1 MKGVV
6 DIMITLTLLVLAI
19 LIGLIMILVCGWTV
33 IIPLLDVL
41 IAVLIIVGLV
51 KLIRGKKK

>member
-1 MKGVV
+1 MKGV
-6 DIMITLTLLVLAI
+6 DLMITLTLLVLAI
-19 LIGLIMILVCGWTV
+19 LIGLIILLVCGWTV

>member
-1 MKGVV
+1 MKGV
-6 DIMITLTLLVLAI
+6 DLMITLTLLVLAI
-19 LIGLIMILVCGWTV
+19 LIGLIMLLVCGWTV
-33 IIPLLDVL
+33 IIPLLDIL

>member
-1 MKGVV
+1 MKGVGL
-6 DIMITLTLLVLAI
+6 MITLTLLVLAI
-19 LIGLIMILVCGWTV
+19 LIGLIMLLVCGWTV
-33 IIPLLDVL
+33 IIPLLDIL

>member
-1 MKGVV
+1 MKGV
-6 DIMITLTLLVLAI
+6 DLMITLALLVLAI
-19 LIGLIMILVCGWTV
+19 LIGLIMLLVCGWTV

>member
-1 MKGVV
+1 MKGV
-6 DIMITLTLLVLAI
+6 DLMITLTLLVLAI
-19 LIGLIMILVCGWTV
+19 LIGLIMLLVCGWTV

>member
-1 MKGVV
+1 MKGV
-6 DIMITLTLLVLAI
+6 DLMITLTLLVLAI
-19 LIGLIMILVCGWTV
+19 LIGLIILLVCGWTV
-33 IIPLLDVL
+33 IIPLLDIL

>member
-1 MKGVV
+1 MKGV
-6 DIMITLTLLVLAI
+6 DLMITLALLVLAI
-19 LIGLIMILVCGWTV
+19 LIGLIILLVCGWTV

>member
-6 DIMITLTLLVLAI
+6 NMVTLTLLVLAI

-33 IIPLLDVL
+33 IIPLLDVI
-41 IAVLIIVGLV
+41 IAILIIVGLV
-51 KLIRGKKK
+51 KLIRKKK